1 MLFNAVKFV
10 HILLAIIAVGF
21 NASYAIWLQ
30 RAARAPEHEA
40 FAIRGVKFLDD
51 RIANPAYGLLLLTGL
66 LMVFLSRI
74 PLTTFWIAAALV
86 LWLIAMVSGLAL
98 YTPALRRQ
106 LEALEASGS
115 QSEAYRALD
124 RRSSA
129 YGIAIAVVVLLILVL
144 MVFKPGA

>member
-10 HILLAIIAVGF
+10 HILLAIVAVGF
-21 NASYAIWLQ
+21 NASYAVWLR
-30 RAARAPEHEA
+30 RAAGAPEHEG
-40 FAIRGVKFLDD
+40 FALRGVKFLDD

-66 LMVFLSRI
+66 LMVFLSGI
-74 PLTTFWIAAALV
+74 ALTTFWIAAALV

-106 LEALEASGS
+106 IEALETSGP
-115 QSEAYRALD
+115 QSPEYQALD
-124 RRSSA
+124 RRA
-129 YGIAIAVVVLLILVL
+129 TVLGIAIAVVVLLILAL

>member
-1 MLFNAVKFV
+1 MPS
-10 HILLAIIAVGF
+10 GC
-21 NASYAIWLQ
+21 

-115 QSEAYRALD
+115 QSDAYRALD